1 MKKRKVIA
9 VTGGIGSGKSTVL
22 EIIKSLGYTV
32 VSCDEIIDKLYR
44 NGKVKRR
51 LKRVFPDCV
60 SGRIVLKADKKKLA
74 ERVFSDVGERKK
86 LENIMHPLV
95 LKTAINKAQHGG
107 KELSFVEVP
116 LLFEG
121 NYQKA
126 FDGVIVVT
134 RGLDLRIAGVKKR
147 SDLSEEEIKKRMS
160 AQINY
165 QEFDLSPYT
174 VINNDGAMAELKEK
188 VICAIKN
195 F

>member
-1 MKKRKVIA
+1 
-9 VTGGIGSGKSTVL
+9 
-22 EIIKSLGYTV
+22 
-32 VSCDEIIDKLYR
+32 
-44 NGKVKRR
+44 
-51 LKRVFPDCV
+51 
-60 SGRIVLKADKKKLA
+60 
-74 ERVFSDVGERKK
+74 
-86 LENIMHPLV
+86 MHPLV
-95 LKTAINKAQHGG
+95 LKTAINKARRGG

-121 NYQKA
+121 NYQKT

-147 SDLSEEEIKKRMS
+147 SDLSEEEIRKRMS

-174 VINNDGAMAELKEK
+174 VIDNDGAMAELKEK